1 MRRRAPAQVRLK
13 KFLWVVLPGVLILL
27 VGLVVFLSL
36 SIHRITH
43 PAPAAESVS
52 PSHFLL
58 PAQDVRWTSTD
69 GTEFAGWWIAGPSD
83 NAPGIILAPGYGMNR
98 ADALSLALLL
108 RENGFHLLIYEQRGC
123 GATTQQKST
132 LGLLETDD
140 MQAALDFMLARPGV
154 HRDRAGIWGVD
165 IGARAALMVGAAQ
178 SQVRAIAA
186 DSPYDRIYDF
196 LAVKMREELGVDNRL
211 LAFAMWQAFRLYM
224 MDAKA
229 SVNTQ
234 IPVEALSDR
243 SILFIQGENRQEI
256 APLTTQLYSR
266 LQPQKEML
274 FLPGARVHVMTA
286 ESLKDYNRHVAN
298 FFMSN
303 LPLNPTPPPEPRPEP
318 R

>member
-1 MRRRAPAQVRLK
+1 MRRKAPTQIRLK

-27 VGLVVFLSL
+27 AGLAVFLGL
-36 SIHRITH
+36 SVYRITH
-43 PAPAAESVS
+43 PAPAQESAN
-52 PSHFLL
+52 PSLFLL

-69 GTEFAGWWIAGPSD
+69 GTEFAGWWIAGASD

-123 GATTQQKST
+123 GAATERKST

-140 MQAALDFMLARPGV
+140 MQAALDFLLARPGV
-154 HRDRAGIWGVD
+154 NRERAGIWGVD
-165 IGARAALMVGAAQ
+165 IGARAALMVGAAR

-186 DSPYDRIYDF
+186 DSPYDRIFDF
-196 LAVKMREELGVDNRL
+196 LAVKMREELGSDNRL
-211 LAFAMWQAFRLYM
+211 LALAMWQAFRLYM
-224 MDAKA
+224 IDSKGSFNA
-229 SVNTQ
+229 Q
-234 IPVEALSDR
+234 IPVESLSDR
-243 SILFIQGENRQEI
+243 NILFIQGENRPEI
-256 APLTTQLYSR
+256 APLVTRLYSR

-274 FLPGARVHVMTA
+274 FLPGARAHVMTA

-303 LPLNPTPPPEPRPEP
+303 LPLNPIPPREPR
-318 R
+318 